1 MSDGVT
7 AGTRVARLETMLF
20 RAPCAPV
27 RTSFGVMHDR
37 PALLVRVE
45 DDEGAFG
52 WGEVWC
58 NFPSCGAEHRAEL
71 LRTLVTPAL
80 HGQAAADP
88 AATWASLTQRFA
100 VLALQS
106 GEPGPLAQVMSAV
119 DQALWDLAA
128 RRAGLPLWRLL
139 IDGRSKCPHD
149 VSRGV
154 HGDVQREVPVYA
166 SGIGPDAALDT
177 ALAQQAAGHIAFK
190 LKVGFDAQADE
201 RRLASLRRELGASA
215 VLMVDANQGWRPEL
229 AAANCLAL
237 AVHGLAWIEEP
248 MPADQPR
255 LAWQRLAAVAGAPL
269 AGGENLIGR
278 AAFDDAL
285 QAGALSVLQPDLAKW
300 GGVSGCLSVARQALA
315 AGRRY
320 CPHFLGAGVGLA
332 ISAHVLAA
340 AGGDGLLEIDVNPN
354 PLRDL
359 LSGGL
364 SPVRA
369 GRVRLP
375 DVPGYGHPPDL
386 PALREFAVN
395 R

>member
-58 NFPSCGAEHRAEL
+58 NFPPCGAEHRAEL

-80 HGQAAADP
+80 YGQAAADP

-106 GEPGPLAQVMSAV
+106 GEPGPLAHVMSAV

-139 IDGRSKCPHD
+139 IDSRGKCPHD
-149 VSRGV
+149 VSREV
-154 HGDVQREVPVYA
+154 HGDVHREVPVYA

-201 RRLASLRRELGASA
+201 RRLANLRRELRAPA

-229 AAANCLAL
+229 AAANCQAL

-248 MPADQPR
+248 IPVDQPT

-269 AGGENLIGR
+269 AGGENLIGH

-285 QAGALSVLQPDLAKW
+285 RAGALSVLQPDLAKW
-300 GGVSGCLSVARQALA
+300 GGVSGCLTVARQALA

-320 CPHFLGAGVGLA
+320 CPHFLGAGIGLA
-332 ISAHVLAA
+332 MSAHVLAA

-386 PALREFAVN
+386 SALREFAVN